1 MNKKI
6 TNETVICMH
15 EDRLY
20 NLIGLKLAVL
30 SIQTHHP
37 ELTIIISCPN
47 PPDELVSWVNNLLNV
62 TIISCP
68 EFGKMG
74 WNVKP
79 SLLLRLLESGYANV
93 IWIDSDIILRD
104 RIITDIAEH
113 NSDTLV
119 VTEEPYWGQLQG
131 GSFRTQAWGLKI
143 GRSLK
148 STVNT
153 GIVRVT
159 NVHIPLLQAWIKML
173 NHHVYLSAQKM
184 PALLRPLHMIGDQE
198 VLTALVCS
206 DIFKNIPV
214 VMLKRGGVIAQCFG
228 PAGYTPYER
237 LKNVLLLK
245 TPSLFHVMGPK
256 PWLKENQP
264 PSLFN
269 KDRKFLLNLR
279 DYYEYVSLEVSPY
292 MIVAR
297 KYSKQINEDTSW
309 MHSKTFAGK
318 LLNAISLNNPN
329 LIGLPLAI
337 IDSLAK
343 RLRRILGINRFSI
356 SSDHVLAE
364 SPFDIK
370 K

>member
-1 MNKKI
+1 MDKKI
-6 TNETVICMH
+6 TNETVICIH

-20 NLIGLKLAVL
+20 NLVGLKLAVL

-47 PPDELVSWVNNLLNV
+47 PPDELVSWVNNLLKV
-62 TIISCP
+62 TLISCP
-68 EFGKMG
+68 EYGKLG

-93 IWIDSDIILRD
+93 IWIDSDIILRN
-104 RIITDIAEH
+104 RIITDITEH
-113 NSDTLV
+113 NSNTLV
-119 VTEEPYWGQLQG
+119 VAEEPYWGQLQG
-131 GSFRTQAWGLKI
+131 GSFRTLAWGLKI

-159 NVHIPLLQAWIKML
+159 NLHIPLLQAWIKML

-184 PALLRPLHMIGDQE
+184 PALHRPLHMIGDQE
-198 VLTALVCS
+198 VLTALICS

-214 VMLKRGGVIAQCFG
+214 VMLTRGGDIAQCFG
-228 PAGYTPYER
+228 AAGYTPYER
-237 LKNVLLLK
+237 FKNVLSLK
-245 TPSLFHVMGPK
+245 TPSLFHAMGPK
-256 PWLKENQP
+256 PWLKENLP

-309 MHSKTFAGK
+309 MHSRTFAGK
-318 LLNAISLNNPN
+318 FMNLIGLNNAN
-329 LIGLPLAI
+329 LIGLPIAF
-337 IDSLAK
+337 IDSFAK
-343 RLRRILGINRFSI
+343 RMRRILGINRFST
-356 SSDHVLAE
+356 SPEHVINQ
-364 SPFDIK
+364 SPFL
-370 K
+370 